1 MRKLCTLPCHS
12 CFIYGT
18 WRSKEVGGL
27 KPSYGGK
34 GGKPRTKGEIFMR
47 ESHKELP
54 VELTPQVFYLN
65 YQPISASFG
74 VKRWKLKFKSVILL
88 GSSFTLLIFFIK
100 LQMTTEWAVA
110 FQHCHNNILLI
121 YYLNIPDSYQNPSSF
136 PVEGSVSCLQN
147 SYFGNI
153 SPYRKTRGHMKIICH
168 ERR

>member
-1 MRKLCTLPCHS
+1 
-12 CFIYGT
+12 
-18 WRSKEVGGL
+18 
-27 KPSYGGK
+27 
-34 GGKPRTKGEIFMR
+34 MR
-47 ESHKELP
+47 ENHKELP
-54 VELTPQVFYLN
+54 GELTPQVVYLN
-65 YQPISASFG
+65 YLPISASFR

-88 GSSFTLLIFFIK
+88 GSSFALLIFFIK
-100 LQMTTEWAVA
+100 QKMTTEWAAA